1 LTGIL
6 YFPKLNKTFEAQ
18 KDKIQ
23 LYSNQVFVTNN
34 VEEIVPEYL
43 TLLHGVIDSPDIP
56 LNVSRSYLQSD
67 GNVKKINQHIA
78 KKVSDKL
85 QEIFKNDRAAFEQ
98 KWEDIHVFVKY
109 GMLSDDKFYDRS
121 KGFCLLQSTDKSFH
135 TIEEYREKT
144 KEQQTDK
151 DGKLVV
157 LYTSGIEEQ
166 DAYIKKVNAY
176 GYDVLIMDTMIDNHF
191 LQMLEHK
198 QENLV
203 CKRVDADTVDKLIE
217 KDTVLE
223 SVLSKE
229 EEESLQS
236 LFEKTV
242 AKATTKI
249 ELRALSPDDA
259 PVTIT
264 RDEFMR
270 RMQEMSKMGGQN
282 AMFFGDMPERINL
295 IVNSN
300 HPVHRKILATEDG
313 NQEQLV
319 KQLTDLALLSQGMLK
334 GEALTQFVERSYGLV

>member
-1 LTGIL
+1 
-6 YFPKLNKTFEAQ
+6 
-18 KDKIQ
+18 
-23 LYSNQVFVTNN
+23 
-34 VEEIVPEYL
+34 
-43 TLLHGVIDSPDIP
+43 
-56 LNVSRSYLQSD
+56 
-67 GNVKKINQHIA
+67 
-78 KKVSDKL
+78 
-85 QEIFKNDRAAFEQ
+85 
-98 KWEDIHVFVKY
+98 
-109 GMLSDDKFYDRS
+109 
-121 KGFCLLQSTDKSFH
+121 
-135 TIEEYREKT
+135 
-144 KEQQTDK
+144 
-151 DGKLVV
+151 
-157 LYTSGIEEQ
+157 
-166 DAYIKKVNAY
+166 
-176 GYDVLIMDTMIDNHF
+176 
-191 LQMLEHK
+191 
-198 QENLV
+198 
-203 CKRVDADTVDKLIE
+203 
-217 KDTVLE
+217 
-223 SVLSKE
+223 
-229 EEESLQS
+229 